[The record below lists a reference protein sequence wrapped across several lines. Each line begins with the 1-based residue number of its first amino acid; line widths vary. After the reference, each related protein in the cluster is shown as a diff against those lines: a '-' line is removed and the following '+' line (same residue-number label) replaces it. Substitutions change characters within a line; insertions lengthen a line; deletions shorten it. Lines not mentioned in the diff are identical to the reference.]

1 VHVSTEDSG
10 KIVSEFVA
18 SWTTDDIDLMLS
30 YFHDDAV
37 YHNIP
42 MAPAVGTAAIG
53 ELLKQFLLGM
63 EDFRAEVHH
72 QVSAGDIVMQE
83 RTDHFVA
90 DGQQRHLPI
99 CGVFELQD
107 GKIKS
112 WREYFDLSP
121 FAGGSS

>member
-1 VHVSTEDSG
+1 MGASDSG

-18 SWTTDDIDLMLS
+18 SWATDDVDLMLS

-42 MAPAVGTAAIG
+42 MAPAVGTAAIRG
-53 ELLKQFLLGM
+53 LLTQFLLGM

-72 QVSAGDIVMQE
+72 QVASGDVVMQE
-83 RTDHFVA
+83 RTDHFVV
-90 DGQQRHLPI
+90 DGQPRELPI
-99 CGVFELQD
+99 CGVFELED
-107 GKIKS
+107 GRIKS

-121 FAGGSS
+121 FAGASS